1 MITRISASQQT
12 RILMALLACLSMA
25 FQCETTVAD
34 GQDAK
39 SSSAAPTLAHKSHV
53 SLRHWKDRT
62 FNRHQ
67 PTFLITHGMGGT
79 EAGDRFH
86 QLADAIHLALP
97 ESNVVLIDWS
107 KESCQTTDYLGIPM
121 PWRVA
126 NSIDAVAAEAVV
138 SLKTLQLNA
147 ARTTFIGES
156 FGNCVNARISEQLG
170 RQSTILAFN
179 PPSCFGGYPVPD
191 LRSCAAMSWSF
202 QTYAAYDTQA
212 VIADVGFFLETQ
224 PNSSE
229 KEQHIAGISWLA
241 IQVHSGRQF
250 WLIPRRDSVSPQ
262 VECFDAVATLSGEI
276 LQEHPTRMRPT
287 PVNAESP
294 SVELMASTPR
304 S

>member
-1 MITRISASQQT
+1 M
-12 RILMALLACLSMA
+12 
-25 FQCETTVAD
+25 AD
-34 GQDAK
+34 GHDAK
-39 SSSAAPTLAHKSHV
+39 SSSAAPTLADKSRV
-53 SLRHWKDRT
+53 SLRHWNDRT
-62 FNRHQ
+62 FNNHQ

-107 KESCQTTDYLGIPM
+107 KQSWQTTSYLGIPNS
-121 PWRVA
+121 WSVA
-126 NSIDAVAAEAVV
+126 NRIETVVAEAVV
-138 SLKTLQLNA
+138 ALKALQLDA

-170 RQSTILAFN
+170 QLSTILAFN
-179 PPSCFGGYPVPD
+179 PPTCIGGYPVPD
-191 LRSCAAMSWSF
+191 LRSCAAVSRSF
-202 QTYAAYDTQA
+202 QTYAVYDSQA

-241 IQVHSGRQF
+241 IQVHAGTQF
-250 WLIPRRDSVSPQ
+250 WLFPGRDHVSPE

-276 LQEHPTRMRPT
+276 LHEHPTRTRPA
-287 PVNAESP
+287 PVNLARASP
-294 SVELMASTPR
+294 ATQFGR
-304 S
+304 